1 MRKINIFKALLD
13 SSTFVFRPGIFGRMI
28 GGKSP
33 PPSSTFD
40 DFNNKVRPY
49 KNIIPNQIYE
59 EIEEFYNK
67 GTTPKIILP
76 PRFNSKIIKPKL
88 AKIILKWINKEDW
101 ISRYKFIPIYRGS
114 IDGISNKS
122 FKNKCKGQVGSL
134 VLIKVNYSNK
144 IFGGYSSIGFNSIED
159 SLLRIYNDNHRFYHS
174 SNNFIFSFENDED
187 TQNMKISRV
196 INYDKAIYD
205 QPHNGFNFGYNAF
218 FMTEN
223 HCIINN
229 YSCNY
234 ENNIRTETI
243 YSIEEIETFIIYNDD
258 NYDTII
264 QVGEN
269 ENIKEFRAHSVIL
282 RSRSPYFV
290 GAFSS
295 SWVKKENDIII
306 FNKPNVTP
314 NIFDMILRYIYSG
327 KLDLT
332 EKLSDILKLLVA
344 SDELLLEE
352 LCDYLREY
360 LTKERY
366 NWIHKD
372 FVLVFYT
379 VRKLANCEF
388 LQNYCFE
395 TICFDPEFIITSFS
409 FPSLERDMYY
419 DLLEREDLLIK
430 EIVAWDY
437 LIIWDYEALK
447 ETLNEFIPLI
457 RFTNI
462 TFDDFKNKVRPYKN
476 IIPNHIYEEIEE
488 FYNKGTIPKIILPP
502 RKIENFNSKIIKSR
516 LIRRIIEWINIEDFW
531 ISNYNLNLIYRGS
544 IDGISN
550 KSFKNKCKGQVKS
563 LVLVKVNYSKK
574 IIGGY
579 SSIGFNSIEDSNLLL
594 IYEDNRRFYHSSNNF
609 IFSLENNEDIQN
621 MKISRVIN
629 YDKAIYDQPHNGF
642 NFGYNAFFMSDNY
655 CIANN
660 YSYNYEDNLKTVT
673 VNSIEEI
680 ETFIITE

>member
-1 MRKINIFKALLD
+1 MTSFFNPKFSK
-13 SSTFVFRPGIFGRMI
+13 
-28 GGKSP
+28 
-33 PPSSTFD
+33 
-40 DFNNKVRPY
+40 DFSL
-49 KNIIPNQIYE
+49 
-59 EIEEFYNK
+59 
-67 GTTPKIILP
+67 IL
-76 PRFNSKIIKPKL
+76 NS
-88 AKIILKWINKEDW
+88 
-101 ISRYKFIPIYRGS
+101 
-114 IDGISNKS
+114 
-122 FKNKCKGQVGSL
+122 
-134 VLIKVNYSNK
+134 
-144 IFGGYSSIGFNSIED
+144 
-159 SLLRIYNDNHRFYHS
+159 
-174 SNNFIFSFENDED
+174 
-187 TQNMKISRV
+187 
-196 INYDKAIYD
+196 
-205 QPHNGFNFGYNAF
+205 
-218 FMTEN
+218 
-223 HCIINN
+223 
-229 YSCNY
+229 
-234 ENNIRTETI
+234 
-243 YSIEEIETFIIYNDD
+243 NDD

-269 ENIKEFRAHSVIL
+269 ENIKEFCVHSVIL
-282 RSRSPYFV
+282 RSRSPYFE

-437 LIIWDYEALK
+437 LIIWGIKQTSSLNCDINKWNNKDYEALK

-462 TFDDFKNKVRPYKN
+462 TFDDFNNKVRPYKN
-476 IIPNHIYEEIEE
+476 IIPSQIYKEIEE

-563 LVLVKVNYSKK
+563 LVLIKVNYSKK

-579 SSIGFNSIEDSNLLL
+579 SSIGFNSIEDSLLR
-594 IYEDNRRFYHSSNNF
+594 IYEDNHRFYHSSNNF
-609 IFSLENNEDIQN
+609 IFSLENDEDTQN

-642 NFGYNAFFMSDNY
+642 NFEM
-655 CIANN
+655 CIRDRL
-660 YSYNYEDNLKTVT
+660 YTINLTMDLILV
-673 VNSIEEI
+673 IMH
-680 ETFIITE
+680 FL

>member
-1 MRKINIFKALLD
+1 MTSFFNPKFSK
-13 SSTFVFRPGIFGRMI
+13 
-28 GGKSP
+28 
-33 PPSSTFD
+33 
-40 DFNNKVRPY
+40 DFSL
-49 KNIIPNQIYE
+49 
-59 EIEEFYNK
+59 
-67 GTTPKIILP
+67 IL
-76 PRFNSKIIKPKL
+76 NS
-88 AKIILKWINKEDW
+88 
-101 ISRYKFIPIYRGS
+101 
-114 IDGISNKS
+114 
-122 FKNKCKGQVGSL
+122 
-134 VLIKVNYSNK
+134 
-144 IFGGYSSIGFNSIED
+144 
-159 SLLRIYNDNHRFYHS
+159 
-174 SNNFIFSFENDED
+174 
-187 TQNMKISRV
+187 
-196 INYDKAIYD
+196 
-205 QPHNGFNFGYNAF
+205 
-218 FMTEN
+218 
-223 HCIINN
+223 
-229 YSCNY
+229 
-234 ENNIRTETI
+234 
-243 YSIEEIETFIIYNDD
+243 NDD

-269 ENIKEFRAHSVIL
+269 ENIKEFRVHSVIL
-282 RSRSPYFV
+282 RSRSPYFE

-437 LIIWDYEALK
+437 LIIWGIEQTSGLRSLNCDRNKWNNEDYEALK

-462 TFDDFKNKVRPYKN
+462 TFDDFNDKVRPYKN
-476 IIPNHIYEEIEE
+476 IIPNQIYKEIEE
-488 FYNKGTIPKIILPP
+488 FYDKGIIPKIILPP
-502 RKIENFNSKIIKSR
+502 RKIEKFDSKIIKSR

-563 LVLVKVNYSKK
+563 LVLIKVKKSKK

-579 SSIGFNSIEDSNLLL
+579 SSIGFNSIEDNLLR

-609 IFSLENNEDIQN
+609 VFSFENNEDIQN

-642 NFGYNAFFMSDNY
+642 NFGYNAFFMTENH
-655 CIANN
+655 CIINN
-660 YSYNYEDNLKTVT
+660 YSCNYENNIRTDTIY
-673 VNSIEEI
+673 SIEEI
-680 ETFIITE
+680 ETFIMTEL